1 MGGNVYEKREGG
13 RQSPDS
19 VHESSGGGGRDSVRR
34 VPPPPKRSPDHYF
47 LVDVELLTMMW
58 YCWTVLLSLPVI
70 GKVEMVTK

>member
-1 MGGNVYEKREGG
+1 MFTKKERGGGKALTVCMSHQGEGG
-13 RQSPDS
+13 EILSD
-19 VHESSGGGGRDSVRR
+19 EC
-34 VPPPPKRSPDHYF
+34 PPPPKRSPDHYF